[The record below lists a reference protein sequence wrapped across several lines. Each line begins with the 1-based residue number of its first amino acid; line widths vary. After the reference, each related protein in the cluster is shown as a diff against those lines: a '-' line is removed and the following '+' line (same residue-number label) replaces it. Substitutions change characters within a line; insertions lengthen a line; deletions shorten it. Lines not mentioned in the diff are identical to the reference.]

1 MRGSDRRKSTLV
13 VKLDHTAGTA
23 SSSRRP
29 GREPRRG
36 LAGTVRRQS
45 LESGCAGGR
54 DRAE

>member
-13 VKLDHTAGTA
+13 VKLGHTAGTA

-45 LESGCAGGR
+45 LESGCAGGT
-54 DRAE
+54 DWAE